1 MKPLT
6 KEEIEAYKK
15 FSKLCKKLEQM
26 EIKSAKVIKM
36 KPNEKR

>member
-15 FSKLCKKLEQM
+15 FSKLCKKLEK
-26 EIKSAKVIKM
+26 IKIKKAKIIKI
-36 KPNEKR
+36 NGIF

>member
-26 EIKSAKVIKM
+26 KIKQAKVIKFNT
-36 KPNEKR
+36 NEKR